1 MILPIEPYLI
11 ELVQRMQ
18 QHGIPLTVAGGL
30 GIYLKHRWV
39 LERLEAGQHKPLL
52 MDIPDARATDDI
64 DAFFGLE
71 VYLQPTRTDFRE
83 ILRELGYQPIVDYL
97 IFEKAVAGE
106 PARKLGLDL
115 LSPLRNDG
123 RLKVDKPTGPGKLRR
138 MGPIDNRSSPPE
150 QRLHAFATPEAF
162 AIEELPQTLP
172 LLGLTPHGESF
183 EGEVRVPHPFA
194 SLCMKIQAAA
204 DYERASPADRK
215 PRGQKHAQDV
225 YLLLAMLDE
234 REWHECLQLRARFAT
249 LPELHAIQAAVR
261 ELFAEPGR
269 AACVTIGRITPTAE
283 LERFCTLLAE
293 LLA

>member
-1 MILPIEPYLI
+1 MTLPIEPYLI

-83 ILRELGYQPIVDYL
+83 ILRELGYRPIVDYL
-97 IFEKAVAGE
+97 IFEKPVPDE

-115 LSPLRNDG
+115 LSPLRNDE
-123 RLKVDKPTGPGKLRR
+123 RLKVDKPTAPGKLRR
-138 MGPIDNRSSPPE
+138 MGPTDNRSSPPE

-162 AIEELPQTLP
+162 AIDELPQTLP
-172 LLGLTPHGESF
+172 LLGLTPHGEPF
-183 EGEVRVPHPFA
+183 EGEVQIPRHAHGRARALLHAAHGAARVTH
-194 SLCMKIQAAA
+194 S
-204 DYERASPADRK
+204 
-215 PRGQKHAQDV
+215 QDV
-225 YLLLAMLDE
+225 QIFPVSLASHLIVA
-234 REWHECLQLRARFAT
+234 L
-249 LPELHAIQAAVR
+249 AASTHSLGAPR
-261 ELFAEPGR
+261 SP
-269 AACVTIGRITPTAE
+269 
-283 LERFCTLLAE
+283 
-293 LLA
+293 